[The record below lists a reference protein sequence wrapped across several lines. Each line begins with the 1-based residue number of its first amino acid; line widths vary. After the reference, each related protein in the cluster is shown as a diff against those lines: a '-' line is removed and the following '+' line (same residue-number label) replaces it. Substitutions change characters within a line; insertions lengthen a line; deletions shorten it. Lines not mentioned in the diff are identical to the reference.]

1 MSRECSYANKLDPN
15 IGRRIANEH
24 RSTFAFDA
32 KTSEK
37 KKIIMIIIILESMSG
52 SSINFLDF
60 YKKTYQR
67 FIISLI
73 REEGKNDIS

>member
-1 MSRECSYANKLDPN
+1 
-15 IGRRIANEH
+15 
-24 RSTFAFDA
+24 
-32 KTSEK
+32 
-37 KKIIMIIIILESMSG
+37 MSG

-73 REEGKNDIS
+73 REEGKNDISYHLRIRHQLWSIINLKEFEDDEISAMAKFENRLKFHSIFE

>member
-37 KKIIMIIIILESMSG
+37 KKNNNDNNNSRKHVRFKYQFPR
-52 SSINFLDF
+52 FL
-60 YKKTYQR
+60 
-67 FIISLI
+67 
-73 REEGKNDIS
+73 